1 MRRQVA
7 SGGDRPKLRSLT
19 MTSKGQVTI
28 SAKARKTLGLDQGDT
43 LIEMVVGNCIVLLPQ
58 NQILADTARKAQE
71 AIKLAGVSAEEII
84 AEAEKLKAEKLS
96 QRYPGL

>member
-1 MRRQVA
+1 MAETQ
-7 SGGDRPKLRSLT
+7 LRSLT

-28 SAKARKTLGLDQGDT
+28 SSRARKALGLDKGDT

-71 AIKLAGVSAEEII
+71 AIKRAGVTAEEII
-84 AEAEKLKAEKLS
+84 QEADRLREARLAVKYPELK
-96 QRYPGL
+96 

>member
-1 MRRQVA
+1 MEET
-7 SGGDRPKLRSLT
+7 KLRSLT

-28 SAKARKTLGLDQGDT
+28 SSRARKTLGLDKGDT

-71 AIKLAGVSAEEII
+71 AIKRAGVSAEEII
-84 AEAEKLKAEKLS
+84 QEADRLREARLAE
-96 QRYPGL
+96 RYPEL

>member
-1 MRRQVA
+1 MA
-7 SGGDRPKLRSLT
+7 ETNLRSLT

-28 SAKARKTLGLDQGDT
+28 SSRARKTLGLDKGDT

-71 AIKLAGVSAEEII
+71 AIKRAGISAEEII
-84 AEAEKLKAEKLS
+84 QEADRLREARLAE
-96 QRYPGL
+96 RYPDLK

>member
-1 MRRQVA
+1 
-7 SGGDRPKLRSLT
+7 